1 MRKKYVLKPR
11 VKIFLLFLI
20 IGYFSVVFIKQEFKI
35 REQYNEANA
44 LKQQIME
51 VREKNQELERLIQYT
66 QSDEYIE
73 KVARERLGWVKDGEI
88 KFVEKKNK

>member
-1 MRKKYVLKPR
+1 MKKKYVLKPR
-11 VKIFLLFLI
+11 VKILLLFLI
-20 IGYFSVVFIKQEFKI
+20 IGYFSVIFIKQEFKI
-35 REQYNEANA
+35 REQYDEANA
-44 LKQQIME
+44 LRQQIME